1 VKAARIIANLPIA
14 RPVQLITHREPL
26 FPSNSDRAARAAPAQ
41 RQGWPT
47 LAVVVNWLLEKD
59 PRVRFR
65 ATARRIPYDLRL
77 GSVMTRE
84 PVVHNNVMRPR
95 GSGSASRG
103 IKNCIL

>member
-1 VKAARIIANLPIA
+1 MKVARIIANLPIA